1 MRGEEAPDLGGE
13 GLLVSGVRE
22 VHERSGLY
30 PVPQREAGGRE
41 VLVEA
46 DDVPARERFHDRE
59 ADGIGVGDGTRR
71 HALDPATRR
80 CMVIRRRKMNRDA
93 LAGVDTFE
101 RPERGLDAGPE
112 ERQAMGLGDDEVG
125 GDQWNSG
132 PESFAEETIRLGMVL
147 VAPAAQRDP
156 AAAIDEQPSGSGG
169 GAGGTVPAVR
179 RRTSRAASGP

>member
-1 MRGEEAPDLGGE
+1 MGARAVARVHPVDGEAVGWMRGEEAPDLGGE
-13 GLLVSGVRE
+13 GLLVGGVRE

-101 RPERGLDAGPE
+101 RP
-112 ERQAMGLGDDEVG
+112 
-125 GDQWNSG
+125 
-132 PESFAEETIRLGMVL
+132 
-147 VAPAAQRDP
+147 
-156 AAAIDEQPSGSGG
+156 
-169 GAGGTVPAVR
+169 
-179 RRTSRAASGP
+179 